1 MDIELYFEK
10 SGEGEPFVL
19 LHGNGEDGS
28 YFVNQIEY
36 FKDKYQMIAVDTRG
50 HGRSPRGIM
59 PFTISQFADDLYDFL
74 SLHQIEKANILGFSD
89 GANIAMQFAVRY
101 PDKVNRLI
109 LNGGNLNSKGV
120 RVKYQLPIELG
131 YRISRLF
138 KNEKSKEMLSLMVNS
153 PNIAVDELHKI
164 NKKTLV
170 IAGDRDMIK
179 RSHTKLIAQN
189 IKNSKLVFLP
199 GNHFIAKNNADEFNN
214 AVEDFLEEKK
224 K

>member
-19 LHGNGEDGS
+19 LHGNGEDSS

-50 HGRSPRGIM
+50 HGKSPRGTK

-120 RVKYQLPIELG
+120 RVKYQLPIELV

-199 GNHFIAKNNADEFNN
+199 GNHFIAKNNANEFNN